1 MTGDYINILTEYL
14 TERLHSQ
21 YFKIIRDIL
30 IGVCNYKDLI
40 VNFIKIQGPYNNF
53 FINKIFTYF
62 LFSYLNEIKIK
73 IKKVK
78 TIFLLESEKYEKK
91 KNIVYEIIILSF
103 YYYKF
108 NF

>member
-14 TERLHSQ
+14 TERLNSQ
-21 YFKIIRDIL
+21 YFKILRDIL
-30 IGVCNYKDLI
+30 VGVCNYKDLI

-73 IKKVK
+73 IKK
-78 TIFLLESEKYEKK
+78 SE
-91 KNIVYEIIILSF
+91 N
-103 YYYKF
+103 
-108 NF
+108 NFFVGKRKI